1 MRIAGLGFSYP
12 SIKLDN
18 DELISFFRRQG
29 PSVINADERKYFDL
43 VRKLLQKS
51 GARYRYLRDT
61 ASGESAYEHIC
72 NAAREALSSAGLTA
86 SDVDLVIYC
95 GVGRGVIEPSNA
107 CYYANELGI
116 ANAQCFDITDA
127 CMSWTRALQICEMY
141 LSSGQMKN
149 ALVLTGEFH
158 LNIRDPITIRS
169 VESLSYSFPVYT
181 IGEAA
186 TATLLTTSSSEW
198 TFRFSSRPDLFDLC
212 TIPIN
217 GYETY
222 MLPNSKI
229 GLNGVGRFTS
239 HGKELARHVGPML
252 LQLVADSGPR
262 HDDVDLYIPHSHS
275 KTSYVQGLEHSG
287 IPLHKAY
294 FEIYENYGNIVSS
307 SIPAGLYCAVSAG
320 TVGIGSRICLIPSS
334 AGASC
339 ACVTFTL

>member
-1 MRIAGLGFSYP
+1 MQIAGLGFSYP

-18 DELISFFRRQG
+18 EELVSLFRRQG
-29 PSVINADERKYFDL
+29 PSVSNTDEGRYFDL
-43 VRKLLQKS
+43 VRKLLRKS
-51 GARYRYLRDT
+51 GARYRHVRDI
-61 ASGESAYEHIC
+61 ASGESAYDHIC
-72 NAAREALSSAGLTA
+72 NAANEALSSAALTA
-86 SDVDLVIYC
+86 NDVDLVIYC

-116 ANAQCFDITDA
+116 RRAQCFDITDA
-127 CMSWTRALQICEMY
+127 CMSWTRALQLCEMY
-141 LSSGQMKN
+141 LSSGQVDN

-158 LNIRDPITIRS
+158 LNIRDPITVRS
-169 VESLSYSFPVYT
+169 IESLSYSFPVYT

-186 TATLLTTSSSEW
+186 TATVLRASSSKW

-212 TIPIN
+212 TIPID

-222 MLPNSKI
+222 ILPSRKI

-239 HGKELARHVGPML
+239 HGKQLARHVGPML
-252 LQLVADSGPR
+252 LELVADAGPS
-262 HDDVDLYIPHSHS
+262 HDDVDLYVPHSHS
-275 KTSYVQGLEHSG
+275 KTSYVQGLEAAG
-287 IPLHKAY
+287 IPLHKVCL
-294 FEIYENYGNIVSS
+294 EIYENYGNVVSS
-307 SIPAGLYCAVSAG
+307 SIPAALHCSVATG